1 MCSSGWHGRA
11 VPARPARGCLGKSS
25 PERQRWHE
33 EQPHLGCFDSHL
45 HSHHLQHS
53 TTATPYSP
61 RRRCRRQEVAGEV
74 LGSVATGRR
83 KPEWSQASDLLG
95 EETAG
100 KSARRRRER
109 VKRGAFCPRWWRW
122 NLPESARIARRRR
135 RRFRVRRRESRGE
148 GCEGEAGLGR
158 FDRPRSWP
166 VGLDPAGLVG
176 PGQWAQAHLQIKLSF
191 KNLKF
196 CFSFL
201 N

>member
-1 MCSSGWHGRA
+1 MAGQGLRGQPEAAWGSLHQAHTGSITPWRFNRRAPVRHKHQSKLSSFSK
-11 VPARPARGCLGKSS
+11 P
-25 PERQRWHE
+25 
-33 EQPHLGCFDSHL
+33 
-45 HSHHLQHS
+45 QH
-53 TTATPYSP
+53 
-61 RRRCRRQEVAGEV
+61 GEV
-74 LGSVATGRR
+74 LGSVATGRQ
-83 KPEWSQASDLLG
+83 KPERSQASDLFG
-95 EETAG
+95 EEAAG

-109 VKRGAFCPRWWRW
+109 VERGAFCPRWRRQ
-122 NLPESARIARRRR
+122 NSPESARIAKRRR

-166 VGLDPAGLVG
+166 VGLNPAGLVG

-191 KNLKF
+191 KNLKL